1 MVKEALGGR
10 CIVQT
15 GRLPTVTTGLI
26 YPTLPRTRGQ
36 RDMRSSRPIE
46 APINLSVSHSRPF
59 MNVTDRIAP
68 RHSPSETRGHHP
80 PPHVGPQVSEAP
92 EQHQGCGLENSV
104 SASGSPSR
112 TQLDFQ
118 PPKRTIPCASK
129 ASWTS
134 WTSGDDDY
142 LAESVTE
149 IIELRWVQKPD
160 VCSCSKS
167 KLSGLVIVVGSL
179 ALLERN
185 SLCSFFLKTTSS
197 SSVTE
202 LVSSTTCHYE

>member
-1 MVKEALGGR
+1 M
-10 CIVQT
+10 
-15 GRLPTVTTGLI
+15 
-26 YPTLPRTRGQ
+26 
-36 RDMRSSRPIE
+36 
-46 APINLSVSHSRPF
+46 
-59 MNVTDRIAP
+59 
-68 RHSPSETRGHHP
+68 
-80 PPHVGPQVSEAP
+80 
-92 EQHQGCGLENSV
+92 QG
-104 SASGSPSR
+104 
-112 TQLDFQ
+112 QLD
-118 PPKRTIPCASK
+118 KLDK
-129 ASWTS
+129 W
-134 WTSGDDDY
+134 DDDY

-167 KLSGLVIVVGSL
+167 RLSGLVIVVGSL